1 MKKKTFILPNPRL
14 KIWLNWLNSI
24 KSSKKQQPKGC
35 SCRRKPQDSEWPANS
50 RQTASNYNKVR
61 ILAGLLSDPLTLL
74 TYVNQVLNVLALL
87 ATEAALVAMVVLTEV
102 LTAGK
107 AHMALSVPAMV
118 MDLCIRKELSLLN
131 LN

>member
-35 SCRRKPQDSEWPANS
+35 SYRRKPQESEWPANS

-61 ILAGLLSDPLTLL
+61 ILAGLLSDPLTLF
-74 TYVNQVLNVLALL
+74 NVLVLL
-87 ATEAALVAMVVLTEV
+87 ATGAALVAMVVLTEV

-118 MDLCIRKELSLLN
+118 MDLCIREELSLLN